1 MNTRKLYLAFSG
13 LMALLFAGC
22 SQFDDLDNIKGV
34 DYNAEYA
41 IPLVNTRTSIGDL
54 LENFEENSS
63 LVIDPDGLIRF
74 QYSGDVLTE
83 TSEDVFAAINETLV
97 QGGIIPLTENSTP
110 LPFELPGGLDI
121 DRLDLKTGKFTY
133 AFQSTNPQPIAV
145 VLTVPGATKNGNV
158 LKFEF
163 NIAAYSGSGSPSLAT
178 NGFFPA
184 SLEGYSLVPEEDGN
198 IYIEYTATL
207 PNGDPVTPD
216 VAGVL
221 IEDLSF
227 YYAEGYLGQDVYEGT
242 RDTIEIDFFDNWSR
256 GDIYFADPRITV
268 NFENSFG
275 VPTRSQ
281 VDVFD
286 IFTVR
291 EEVLP
296 LESEF
301 IDSGI
306 DFPYPE
312 LDEVGEVKY
321 KSFTFNKDN
330 SNIDVVLGAG
340 PLAIDYEVDASI
352 NPDMDTSIRGF
363 ITDSSYYKV
372 RVDVDLPLYGW
383 AFDFLTQDTF
393 ELSFDQYDQVDE
405 AEFKIVTEN
414 DMPLGVDIQG
424 YFLDENGVVLDSL
437 LDDRQRL
444 VSAAGVNGEGVAVE
458 TATETTYVP
467 FSMERFD
474 KILPT
479 KKLIVVAS
487 FSSTNAPDQFVKIL
501 ANQDVRIRIGAK
513 FKVSN

>member
-1 MNTRKLYLAFSG
+1 MITRKLCLAFSG
-13 LMALLFAGC
+13 LALLLTSC
-22 SQFDDLDNIKGV
+22 SQFDDFDNIKGV
-34 DYNAEYA
+34 DYDAEYA
-41 IPLVNTRTSIGDL
+41 IPLVNTSTSVGDL

-83 TSEDVFAAINETLV
+83 TSENVFAAINETLV
-97 QGGIIPLTENSTP
+97 QGGIIPLTSDTTP
-110 LPFELPGGLDI
+110 LPFEFPSGLDV

-133 AFQSTNPQPIAV
+133 AFQSTNPEPINV
-145 VLTVPGATKNGNV
+145 VLTIPGATKNGNI

-163 NIAAYSGSGSPSLAT
+163 TIAAYSGSGSASLAT
-178 NGFFPA
+178 NGLFPA
-184 SLEGYSLVPEEDGN
+184 SLEGYALVPEDNGN
-198 IYIEYTATL
+198 INIIYEATL
-207 PNGDPVTPD
+207 PNGDTVTPD
-216 VAGVL
+216 VGGIL
-221 IEDLSF
+221 IEGLSF

-242 RDTIEIDFFDNWSR
+242 RDTIVIDFFENWSR

-301 IDSGI
+301 IDNGI
-306 DFPYPE
+306 DFPYPQ
-312 LDEVGEVKY
+312 LDEVGQVKY
-321 KSFTFNKDN
+321 KSFTFDKEN

-352 NPDMDTSIRGF
+352 NPDMDTNIRGF

-393 ELSFDQYDQVDE
+393 ELSFDKYDQVDE

-424 YFLDENGVVLDSL
+424 YFLDENGTVLDSL
-437 LDDRQRL
+437 LDSRQRL
-444 VSAAGVNGEGVAVE
+444 VSPAGVDSEGVANA

-467 FSMERFD
+467 FPRERFD

-479 KKLIVVAS
+479 QKLILVAA
-487 FSSTNAPDQFVKIL
+487 FSSTNAPDEYVKIL

>member
-1 MNTRKLYLAFSG
+1 MIKRKLCLFLSG
-13 LMALLFAGC
+13 LILLLAAC
-22 SQFDDLDNIKGV
+22 SQFDDFDNIKGV
-34 DYNAEYA
+34 DYDGEYA
-41 IPLVNTRTSIGDL
+41 LPLVNTTTSIGDL

-83 TSEDVFAAINETLV
+83 TSDKVFAAINETLI
-97 QGGIIPLTENSTP
+97 QGGIIPLATDTTP
-110 LPFELPGGLDI
+110 LPFDLPGGLQI

-133 AFQSTNPQPIAV
+133 AFQSTNPEQIHV
-145 VLTVPGATKNGNV
+145 VLTVPGATKNGNP
-158 LKFEF
+158 LRFEF
-163 NIAAYSGSGSPSLAT
+163 NIAAYSGSGNASLAT
-178 NGFFPA
+178 NAIFPA
-184 SLEGYSLVPEEDGN
+184 SLEGYSLVPEDNGN
-198 IYIEYTATL
+198 INIVYHATL

-216 VAGVL
+216 VGGIL

-242 RDTIEIDFFDNWSR
+242 RDTIEIDFFEDWSR

-275 VPTRSQ
+275 VPTRSK

-301 IDSGI
+301 IENGI

-312 LDEVGEVKY
+312 LNEVGQVKY
-321 KSFTFNKDN
+321 KSFTFDKNN

-352 NPDMDTSIRGF
+352 NPDMDTTIRGF

-383 AFDFLTQDTF
+383 AFDFLARDTF
-393 ELSFDQYDQVDE
+393 EINLDSYENVEE

-424 YFLDENGVVLDSL
+424 YFVDENGVVLDSL
-437 LDDRQRL
+437 LDDRQQL
-444 VSAAGVNGEGVAVE
+444 ILPASVDGDGVANE
-458 TATETTYVP
+458 TARAETFVSFP
-467 FSMERFD
+467 AERFD
-474 KILPT
+474 KIIPA
-479 KKLIVVAS
+479 KSLILVAY
-487 FSSTNAPDQFVKIL
+487 FSSKNAPNTYVKIL
-501 ANQDVRIRIGAK
+501 ANQDVNIRIGAK
-513 FKVSN
+513 FKVHN